1 MGSPD
6 NACNIESTS
15 SMSLSSREIL
25 TADIDID
32 VSVSFTHGRLTYII
46 GEVVP

>member
-1 MGSPD
+1 MP
-6 NACNIESTS
+6 AVLRVHHQCHF
-15 SMSLSSREIL
+15 LREML

-32 VSVSFTHGRLTYII
+32 VSVPFTNGRLTYII